1 MIIWKKS
8 SNHSI
13 CIKQKS
19 SKCPVSSAMSV
30 CLIYFVIIIS
40 NIGCT
45 WRPEIVDQISLLEK
59 IQTTRQKCV
68 SWNSSICTEQK
79 RDRCPVSSAMS
90 GCLIYFAIMASNIGC
105 IWRSKIVDQ
114 ISLLEK
120 IQTTRQKCVSWNSSI
135 CTEQKR
141 DRCPVSSAMSGC
153 LIYFAIMASNIGC
166 IWRSKI
172 VDQISLLEKSQTTR
186 QKCVSW
192 NSSICTEQKKSRCLV
207 FLFIWFSFQHRL
219 YMKIKNSKS
228 N

>member
-59 IQTTRQKCV
+59 IQTTRQICV
-68 SWNSSICTEQK
+68 PWNFPIYTEQK
-79 RDRCPVSSAMS
+79 KSRCPVSSALS
-90 GCLIYFAIMASNIGC
+90 VCLIYFVIIVSNIGC
-105 IWRSKIVDQ
+105 IWRPKIVDQ

-120 IQTTRQKCVSWNSSI
+120 IQTTRQICVPWNFPI
-135 CTEQKR
+135 YTEQKR
-141 DRCPVSSAMSGC
+141 DRCPVSSVY
-153 LIYFAIMASNIGC
+153 LI
-166 IWRSKI
+166 
-172 VDQISLLEKSQTTR
+172 
-186 QKCVSW
+186 
-192 NSSICTEQKKSRCLV
+192 
-207 FLFIWFSFQHRL
+207 
-219 YMKIKNSKS
+219 
-228 N
+228 